1 MKSDVPVDLPWLPPR
16 VRTEATIKVFSKE
29 FSGKATF
36 SEK

>member
-1 MKSDVPVDLPWLPPR
+1 MFLWTFR
-16 VRTEATIKVFSKE
+16 GYRHGVRTEATIKVFSKE